1 MAKIDIDKLSVTV
14 MQELNAYRDETVEAM
29 KEAVTKTAKETV
41 KLLKRTSPEDT
52 GGYEKSWAYK
62 RDKNLSGKYRYD
74 LVVYARKYEYAKT
87 HLLENGH
94 AKRNGGRVEGIPH
107 IKPAE
112 DFAYMLVETEL
123 RKRL

>member
-1 MAKIDIDKLSVTV
+1 MAKIDIDKLSLTV

-29 KEAVTKTAKETV
+29 NEAGTKTAKETV

-87 HLLENGH
+87 HLL
-94 AKRNGGRVEGIPH
+94 
-107 IKPAE
+107 
-112 DFAYMLVETEL
+112 
-123 RKRL
+123 

>member
-1 MAKIDIDKLSVTV
+1 MAKIDIDKLSLTV

-41 KLLKRTSPEDT
+41 KLLKRTSPEDR
-52 GGYEKSWAYK
+52 GDYEKAWTYK

-74 LVVYARKYEYAKT
+74 MVVYAKKYQYAKT

>member
-1 MAKIDIDKLSVTV
+1 MAKIDIDKMVLSVQQV
-14 MQELNAYRDETVEAM
+14 LDEYREDVTFAM
-29 KEAVTKTAKETV
+29 EEAVKKTAKETV
-41 KLLKRTSPEDT
+41 KRLEQTSPEDD
-52 GGYEKSWAYK
+52 GDYKKSWNYK

-74 LVVYARKYEYAKT
+74 TVVYAKKYEYAKT

-112 DFAYMLVETEL
+112 DFAFELLEEEL

>member
-1 MAKIDIDKLSVTV
+1 MAKIDIDKMVLSVQQV
-14 MQELNAYRDETVEAM
+14 LDEYREDVTFAM
-29 KEAVTKTAKETV
+29 EEAVKKTAKETV
-41 KLLKRTSPEDT
+41 KRLEQISPEDD
-52 GGYEKSWAYK
+52 GDYKKSWNYK

-74 LVVYARKYEYAKT
+74 MVVYAKKYEYAKT

-112 DFAYMLVETEL
+112 DFAFELLEEEL